1 MANLIGQASST
12 GWEQTLYRSVIQNA
26 LRSGV
31 LIQSM
36 SIDGAGRI
44 DLRVCDWDE
53 NWAGLASHGTDLRP
67 ALARLGASR
76 RQYIESGYDLKLAVP
91 YCQTYFSILRDLLG
105 RARTEEALRVL
116 LGLESFGI
124 GWWGAEDVQ
133 AAGTI
138 TIRHPVYLLAKLRE
152 PQAYEDAKFLPII
165 CPASLTDAPGASL
178 FYYYRQIKIQS
189 DPFASLLIYPSVDQ
203 SRRLESFGCIEAVS
217 TALSFKPDPR
227 SKQRAKAITDWAVA
241 PFLEH
246 QRSGNRDRPEI
257 SFVDIGG
264 GSGALL
270 AEICKRL
277 VKEHR
282 ATLAD
287 RKFAWS
293 IIDVSLQ
300 DATRRTH
307 SRELRQQMSYLD
319 YQPGDYG
326 DWIVEQSRASQRKYD
341 VALVCRLLNN
351 LSGINVE
358 SSSDPNLIA
367 ELSTVRKR
375 PAPDV
380 VHPADCL
387 TGPSPDSRSLVASNA
402 RARVNGGITFRQAS
416 LSDYFRGLLRI
427 NGNHQVED
435 ERGLYFPVRRFN
447 EAALLLPD
455 GSSMLERL
463 SVLADLIVIEDV
475 DLHAA
480 VLIEHLKKRK
490 LDHLAASDATDRVRM
505 QSASLLCVSRR
516 ELDAALPGR
525 RIW

>member
-1 MANLIGQASST
+1 MANLLGQASAT
-12 GWEQTLYRSVIQNA
+12 GWDQALHRSEIQSV
-26 LRSGV
+26 LRSGA

-36 SIDGAGRI
+36 SIDGVGRI
-44 DLRVCDWDE
+44 DLEVCDWDE
-53 NWAGLASHGTDLRP
+53 YWASRANHGTDLLP
-67 ALARLGASR
+67 GLAHLGTSR
-76 RQYIESGYDLKLAVP
+76 RQYIESGYDLNLAIA
-91 YCQTYFSILRDLLG
+91 YCQAYFALLRSLLG
-105 RARTEEALRVL
+105 GNDTNDALRAL

-124 GWWGAEDVQ
+124 GWWGYDGTQ

-165 CPASLTDAPGASL
+165 CPVSLADAGGAPL

-189 DPFASLLIYPSVDQ
+189 DPFASLLIYPSVVQ
-203 SRRLESFGCIEAVS
+203 SRRLESFGCIEAVAS
-217 TALSFKPDPR
+217 ALSFKPDPR
-227 SKQRAKAITDWAVA
+227 SKQRAKMITDWAVA

-246 QRSGNRDRPEI
+246 QRSDHRDRPDV

-264 GSGALL
+264 GSNALL

-282 ATLAD
+282 ATLAN

-307 SRELRQQMSYLD
+307 SRALRPHMSYLD
-319 YQPGDYG
+319 YQPADYG
-326 DWIVEQSRASQRKYD
+326 DWIAEQSRAGQRKYD

-351 LSGINVE
+351 LSRIDIE
-358 SSSDPNLIA
+358 STRDPNLIA
-367 ELSTVRKR
+367 ELSIVRRR

-387 TGPSPDSRSLVASNA
+387 AGPSPDCQSLVASNA
-402 RARVNGGITFRQAS
+402 RARVDGGITFRQAS
-416 LSDYFRGLLRI
+416 LSDYFRGLHRVS
-427 NGNHQVED
+427 GNHQTED

-447 EAALLLPD
+447 EAALILSD
-455 GSSMLERL
+455 GSSMLDRL
-463 SVLADLIVIEDV
+463 SSLADLILIEDV
-475 DLHAA
+475 DLHADGLA
-480 VLIEHLKKRK
+480 EHLKKRK
-490 LDHLAASDATDRVRM
+490 LDNLAASDATDHVRM
-505 QSASLLCVSRR
+505 QSASLPCVSRR
-516 ELDAALPGR
+516 ELAAALPGR

>member
-1 MANLIGQASST
+1 MATLLGQAST
-12 GWEQTLYRSVIQNA
+12 IGWDHALHCSDVQNVLQSGA
-26 LRSGV
+26 LIR
-31 LIQSM
+31 SM

-53 NWAGLASHGTDLRP
+53 YWAGFAGHGIDLRP
-67 ALARLGASR
+67 GLVRLGASR

-91 YCQTYFSILRDLLG
+91 YCQTYFSILREMLG
-105 RARTEEALRVL
+105 QAGTGDALRAL

-152 PQAYEDAKFLPII
+152 PQAYEDAKFLPMI
-165 CPASLTDAPGASL
+165 CPALLTDAPGASL

-203 SRRLESFGCIEAVS
+203 SRRLVSFGCIEAVS
-217 TALSFKPDPR
+217 SALSFKPDPR
-227 SKQRAKAITDWAVA
+227 SKQRAKALTDWAVA
-241 PFLEH
+241 PFL
-246 QRSGNRDRPEI
+246 QQQQWSDRNRPEI
-257 SFVDIGG
+257 SFADIGG

-307 SRELRQQMSYLD
+307 SRELRQHMSYID
-319 YQPGDYG
+319 YQPAKYA
-326 DWIVEQSRASQRKYD
+326 DWIVEHSRTGQRKHD

-387 TGPSPDSRSLVASNA
+387 TGPLPDSRSLVASNA

-435 ERGLYFPVRRFN
+435 DRGLYFPVRRFN